1 MATRLQ
7 IRRGTAAQWAAA
19 NPILAQGEPGEETD
33 TAILKV
39 GDGVTAWTALLATA
53 NPAQI
58 TALVNR
64 VTQVEVGVTLRS
76 QSQGRGLAGAAVR
89 AAIALAFECT
99 AAARVLGIT
108 DVRNLASVRLLEQ
121 VGMRRIETR
130 SAVFRGEACV
140 EHVYAAARD
149 GH

>member
-64 VTQVEVGVTLRS
+64 VTQVEVGVTALQQAQPRTVVNTVAGRS
-76 QSQGRGLAGAAVR
+76 GDVLLDYTDVAGAQRQIPAYPDLAAAQAGLLAGEFGDGDLVVV
-89 AAIALAFECT
+89 LA
-99 AAARVLGIT
+99 
-108 DVRNLASVRLLEQ
+108 
-121 VGMRRIETR
+121 
-130 SAVFRGEACV
+130 
-140 EHVYAAARD
+140 
-149 GH
+149 